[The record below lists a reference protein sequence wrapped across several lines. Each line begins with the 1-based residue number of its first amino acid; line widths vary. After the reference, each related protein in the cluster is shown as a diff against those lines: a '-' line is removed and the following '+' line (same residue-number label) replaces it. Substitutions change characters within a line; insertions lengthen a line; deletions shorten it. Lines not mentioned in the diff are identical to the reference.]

1 MLCHVPVSHYSE
13 KVRWALDHKRVP
25 HTRRWPP
32 GGFHPVVSFILT
44 RGKHQTVP
52 VLVMDGEGIGDST
65 EIIRRLE
72 ECYPDPALYP
82 ADPEERR
89 RALELEDFFDEEI
102 GPYVRRMAYHHLTS
116 EPDLL
121 AELALHQIQYG
132 HPATIGMSKAVLKR
146 FLDLRFSTDD
156 AELAKAAEDRVV
168 AALDRLDAEL
178 EGRTFLA
185 GESFGV
191 ADLTAASLLYP
202 MVMPPQVPWR
212 PSRLPDAWSAFNEAQ
227 RERPAYA
234 FVERI
239 YAEHRAV

>member
-1 MLCHVPVSHYSE
+1 
-13 KVRWALDHKRVP
+13 
-25 HTRRWPP
+25 
-32 GGFHPVVSFILT
+32 
-44 RGKHQTVP
+44 
-52 VLVMDGEGIGDST
+52 
-65 EIIRRLE
+65 
-72 ECYPDPALYP
+72 
-82 ADPEERR
+82 
-89 RALELEDFFDEEI
+89 
-102 GPYVRRMAYHHLTS
+102 
-116 EPDLL
+116 
-121 AELALHQIQYG
+121 
-132 HPATIGMSKAVLKR
+132 MSKAVLKR